1 MITITFMLSIPS
13 HCEKIPEFQKTIV
26 LFRKN
31 IDLKL
36 WETTYL
42 GIIFL
47 NVKILGKK
55 IKKKSLN
62 ENFPLNMGGGRVVF
76 EWGWLNMKGMVY
88 TKYHV
93 IKIIWNQNSKL
104 TPNVNEL

>member
-1 MITITFMLSIPS
+1 MLSIPS
-13 HCEKIPEFQKTIV
+13 HCEKIPEFQKTNF

-42 GIIFL
+42 GIFFL

-55 IKKKSLN
+55 IKKKK
-62 ENFPLNMGGGRVVF
+62 F
-76 EWGWLNMKGMVY
+76 K
-88 TKYHV
+88 
-93 IKIIWNQNSKL
+93 
-104 TPNVNEL
+104 